1 MRIHGPPSFIDQIV
15 VVIYWFVI
23 GELPPELGSIRIDY
37 PTRSVFLILILETL
51 APPDYFNPE
60 SLVAQAGRL
69 EVVRP
74 KSVL

>member
-1 MRIHGPPSFIDQIV
+1 MRIHGLPSLTDQFV
-15 VVIYWFVI
+15 VAFYWFVI
-23 GELPPELGSIRIDY
+23 DKLPPELGSIRIDY